1 MPDSLENATLDEV
14 LDHVGPGKLIRS
26 DVFTWMLER
35 IRDLEERVEEGPSG
49 RVDVPDFT
57 GMRFGAALDALSQ
70 DSLPLNQSVA
80 IDVAGAAVPSGVPE
94 NLQRIVVG
102 HTPEAGR
109 RVAAGTF
116 VRLLIAATVSSN
128 GGNGDGGVPAP
139 VIVSFDPTE
148 QHIGDV
154 VTINGQNLRGTSV
167 SVTMDDEEA
176 SIERLTDIAI
186 DARIPESLSAP
197 PDGESRLVTVTV
209 DVDGQSVSDEDSFS
223 VLSPLPDPRPEIDTV
238 DPNLAS
244 EGEEVTVT
252 GENFS
257 DDVSAVR
264 VVFTLSGADIEA
276 TVTSAQT
283 DPSGPDEITFEVP
296 SLSVPAISVVP
307 FRIEIEG
314 APPSRPFNGLAIR
327 P

>member
-1 MPDSLENATLDEV
+1 MPDSLENATVDEV
-14 LDHVGPGKLIRS
+14 LNHVGPGKLIRS

-70 DSLPLNQSVA
+70 DTFPLTPSVA
-80 IDVAGAAVPSGVPE
+80 IDVTGAVVPSGSPE
-94 NLQRIVVG
+94 NLQRLVVA
-102 HTPEAGR
+102 HSPEAGR
-109 RVAAGTF
+109 RVSDGTS
-116 VRLLIAATVSSN
+116 VRLLIAAPASSD
-128 GGNGDGGVPAP
+128 GGNGDGEAPAP
-139 VIVSFDPTE
+139 VIDSFSPEE

-154 VTINGQNLRGTSV
+154 VTIDGQNLGGTSV
-167 SVTMDDEEA
+167 SVTMDDQDAAVERAVDLAIEA
-176 SIERLTDIAI
+176 QV
-186 DARIPESLSAP
+186 PETLPAP
-197 PDGESRLVTVTV
+197 PDGESRTVSVTVTV
-209 DVDGQSVSDEDSFS
+209 DGQSVTDDGSFS
-223 VLSPLPDPRPEIDTV
+223 VLPPQPNPRPTIEGV

-244 EGEEVTVT
+244 EDDEVTVT

-276 TVTSAQT
+276 SVVSAET
-283 DPSGPDEITFEVP
+283 NPSAPDEIVFVVP
-296 SLSVPAISVVP
+296 NLSVPATTVVP
-307 FRIEIEG
+307 FRVVIEG
-314 APPSRPFNGLAIR
+314 APASALFRGLAIS